1 MDYLGNVF
9 GLMLVLGIIAL
20 IVVAVLYF
28 YQKKKVRHSKNP
40 AMVESGVEV
49 IETADRLVA
58 LNSDSLRAFL
68 SPLRND
74 QPVFIHNVANLLER
88 AKKRSDIKIIRVV
101 TEQLEAQS
109 ALLSKIDEYEEQFH
123 ALTRKTENFKQSD
136 ELQDLTHKRD
146 KRRILNEIENL
157 VDEAGGIEKARRR
170 EYENLE
176 SELNHQFSIDALRA
190 DIRETAEEEK
200 RLRKNKQLDE
210 MIAIFEVNSDAIKS
224 NQKLTPSA
232 RKETLRTLEQ
242 TFIAQLDEFKREL

>member
-28 YQKKKVRHSKNP
+28 YQKKKVIHSKNP

-101 TEQLEAQS
+101 TEQLEAQGE
-109 ALLSKIDEYEEQFH
+109 LLAKIDEYEEQFH
-123 ALTRKTENFKQSD
+123 TLTRKKENFKQRD

-146 KRRILNEIENL
+146 KRRILNDIENL
-157 VDEAGGIEKARRR
+157 VDEAGGIQKARKR
-170 EYENLE
+170 EYDNLE
-176 SELNHQFSIDALRA
+176 SELNHRFSIDALRA

-210 MIAIFEVNSDAIKS
+210 MIAMFEVNSDAIKS